1 MPFSPRLAPLRR
13 SIPALLLL
21 STAACA
27 PLTPM
32 PQILAALQCGPLIPA
47 SLRRPIPATPLPLD
61 PITVGGLGVTLSNQ
75 TGQLDL
81 ANRNT
86 ATAIE
91 ITEACDRRSAEVF
104 AALQPKRPWWRI
116 F

>member
-1 MPFSPRLAPLRR
+1 
-13 SIPALLLL
+13 
-21 STAACA
+21 
-27 PLTPM
+27 
-32 PQILAALQCGPLIPA
+32 
-47 SLRRPIPATPLPLD
+47 
-61 PITVGGLGVTLSNQ
+61 VTLSNQ